1 MYSVSFAMA
10 LLAATASAN
19 KMKMTSARVPTTA
32 RYDIEKMENG
42 LEFWYENTQLR
53 ARWETTFELKE
64 PIYCANCSI
73 SVAAFLP
80 YDPAGVAAADKWIAL
95 MCNINIDST

>member
-1 MYSVSFAMA
+1 MYAVSFAMA

-19 KMKMTSARVPTTA
+19 YMKMAGGARVPTTA

-53 ARWETTFELKE
+53 ARWETTVELKE

-80 YDPAGVAAADKWIAL
+80 YDPAGGAADKWHAV
-95 MCNINIDST
+95 MCKMNIDSS